1 MIVISDRVRVQR
13 VTYPGRSLP
22 GPVRI
27 VEQRHETLAVDAR
40 RAIESGG
47 FHQTRVD
54 VDQFCA
60 QAPERCSGLSEVRGR
75 RRVGVL
81 GIIAA
86 LLLQHWFAVD
96 SWAQD
101 VALQQ
106 NPNVLLII
114 VDDLRPQ
121 LGVYGFDIMHTPN
134 IDRLAEEGLLF
145 RRAYAQWP
153 VCGPSRA
160 SLLSGLRP
168 DTTGIYNNGRRLDS
182 SDAEVVSLPAHFRSN
197 GYRTYSVGKVYHA
210 RDDDLD
216 AWSEPPFNAAPND
229 DNWQGYGS
237 AETHD
242 LRLRLWEEAL
252 QEDPNA
258 LFHQFNAGAVE
269 RADLPDSDYRDGRI
283 ADLAV
288 EVLREHAGQ
297 PFFAAV
303 GFVKPHLPFAAPSRY
318 WDLYDRAE
326 LRPAAD
332 SVRPEGTTGIP
343 YIYSEL
349 ESYRGIPS
357 DDDLT
362 GEQVLELIHGYYAAV
377 SFVDA
382 QVGKLLDELDR
393 LDIRDNTIV
402 ALVGDHGFHLGEQ
415 GIWAKHSLFELSSH
429 TPLIVSVPGQ
439 ETAGESTGALVE
451 LIDIYPSLVE
461 LAGLDPSPRFDGES
475 FAPLM
480 NDPDTPYKDAA
491 LSQYRH
497 FMEPYRE
504 IMGYSIRTDRH
515 RFSLWRDNARQG
527 AAFARELYD
536 LGVDGSESVNLAH
549 DPAYEV
555 TVQDL
560 TNRIDALRG
569 GNTP

>member
-1 MIVISDRVRVQR
+1 MRGGSSNSLTRPDGMRLPAGVIVAA
-13 VTYPGRSLP
+13 
-22 GPVRI
+22 
-27 VEQRHETLAVDAR
+27 AVAWLHLMPADGA
-40 RAIESGG
+40 
-47 FHQTRVD
+47 
-54 VDQFCA
+54 
-60 QAPERCSGLSEVRGR
+60 
-75 RRVGVL
+75 
-81 GIIAA
+81 
-86 LLLQHWFAVD
+86 
-96 SWAQD
+96 WAQD
-101 VALQQ
+101 SRSSQP
-106 NPNVLLII
+106 PNVLLII

-121 LGVYGFDIMHTPN
+121 LGAYGFDIMRTPN

-168 DTTGIYNNGRRLDS
+168 DNTGIYSNGRRLASVDT
-182 SDAEVVSLPAHFRSN
+182 DVVSLPMHFRNN
-197 GYRTYSVGKVYHA
+197 GYRTLSVGKVYHG
-210 RDDDLD
+210 RDDDPD
-216 AWSEPPFNAAPND
+216 AWSEPPRNAYPND

-237 AETHD
+237 AETHE
-242 LRLRLWEEAL
+242 LRLRLWEDAL
-252 QEDPNA
+252 EVNPNA

-269 RADLPDSDYRDGRI
+269 RADLPDSDYRDGKI
-283 ADLAV
+283 ADMAV
-288 EVLREHAGQ
+288 EVLRENAGQ

-326 LRPAAD
+326 LQPTAGSA
-332 SVRPEGTTGIP
+332 RPEGTTGIP

-357 DDDLT
+357 DDELS
-362 GEQVLELIHGYYAAV
+362 GEQVLELIHGYFAAV

-382 QVGKLLDELDR
+382 QVGKLVDELDR
-393 LDIRDNTIV
+393 LDIRDKTIV

-429 TPLIVSVPGQ
+429 TPLIVSAPGQ
-439 ETAGESTGALVE
+439 ATAGDATDALVE

-461 LAGLDPSPRFDGES
+461 LAGLDPSPRFDGDS
-475 FAPLM
+475 FVPLM
-480 NDPDTPYKDAA
+480 DDPDTTWKDAA

-504 IMGYSIRTDRH
+504 IMGYSVRTDRY
-515 RFSLWRDNARQG
+515 RFSLWWDNARQG

-536 LGVDGSESVNLAH
+536 LDVDVSESVNLAN
-549 DPAYEV
+549 DPAHQAV
-555 TVQDL
+555 VQAL
-560 TNRIDALRG
+560 TNRIDAFRG

>member
-1 MIVISDRVRVQR
+1 MSGAGQR
-13 VTYPGRSLP
+13 VDGAIPAALTDPDPATVHGSGQRSMRF
-22 GPVRI
+22 GARI
-27 VEQRHETLAVDAR
+27 RPSSIV
-40 RAIESGG
+40 
-47 FHQTRVD
+47 
-54 VDQFCA
+54 
-60 QAPERCSGLSEVRGR
+60 
-75 RRVGVL
+75 VGVV
-81 GIIAA
+81 AA
-86 LLLQHWFAVD
+86 VSLQSWMVGD
-96 SWAQD
+96 SVAQE
-101 VALQQ
+101 ATPRSA
-106 NPNVLLII
+106 PNVLLII

-121 LGVYGFDIMHTPN
+121 LGAYGFDVMHTPN

-168 DTTGIYNNGRRLDS
+168 DTTGIYNNGRRLDT
-182 SDAEVVSLPAHFRSN
+182 SDAEVVSLPVHFRRN

-210 RDDDLD
+210 RNDDLE

-237 AETHD
+237 AETHE

-252 QEDPNA
+252 EEDPNA

-269 RADLPDSDYRDGRI
+269 GANLPDSDYRDGKI
-283 ADLAV
+283 AELAV
-288 EVLREHAGQ
+288 EVLRDNEGQ

-326 LRPAAD
+326 LRPTAD
-332 SVRPEGTTGIP
+332 SARPEGTTGIP

-357 DDDLT
+357 DDELT

-393 LDIRDNTIV
+393 LDIRNNTIV

-475 FAPLM
+475 FVPLM
-480 NDPDTPYKDAA
+480 DDPDTPYKDAA

-515 RFSLWRDNARQG
+515 RFSLWRDSARQG
-527 AAFARELYD
+527 AVYAAELYD
-536 LGVDGSESVNLAH
+536 LGAEGRESVNLAGE
-549 DPAYEV
+549 PAYQAV
-555 TVQDL
+555 VQDL
-560 TNRIDALRG
+560 TERIDALLG
-569 GNTP
+569 ETTP

>member
-1 MIVISDRVRVQR
+1 MSGAGQR
-13 VTYPGRSLP
+13 VNNATPAALTDADPAAVHGSGQTSMRFGARSRP
-22 GPVRI
+22 SSI
-27 VEQRHETLAVDAR
+27 V
-40 RAIESGG
+40 
-47 FHQTRVD
+47 
-54 VDQFCA
+54 
-60 QAPERCSGLSEVRGR
+60 
-75 RRVGVL
+75 VGVV
-81 GIIAA
+81 AVVS
-86 LLLQHWFAVD
+86 LQSWIVGD
-96 SWAQD
+96 SVAQE
-101 VALQQ
+101 ATPRSA
-106 NPNVLLII
+106 PNVLLII

-121 LGVYGFDIMHTPN
+121 LGAYGFDIMHTPN
-134 IDRLAEEGLLF
+134 IDRLAGEGLLF

-210 RDDDLD
+210 RNDDLE

-237 AETHD
+237 AETHE

-252 QEDPNA
+252 EEDPNA
-258 LFHQFNAGAVE
+258 LLHQFNAGAVE
-269 RADLPDSDYRDGRI
+269 RADLPDSDYRDGKI
-283 ADLAV
+283 ADMAV
-288 EVLREHAGQ
+288 DVLRENAGQ

-332 SVRPEGTTGIP
+332 SARPEGTTEIP

-357 DDDLT
+357 DDELT
-362 GEQVLELIHGYYAAV
+362 GEQALELIHGYYAAV

-393 LDIRDNTIV
+393 LGIRDNTIV

-429 TPLIVSVPGQ
+429 TPLIVSVPGRQ
-439 ETAGESTGALVE
+439 AAGESTGALVE

-480 NDPDTPYKDAA
+480 DDPDTPFKDAA

-497 FMEPYRE
+497 FLEPYRE

-515 RFSLWRDNARQG
+515 RFSLWRNT
-527 AAFARELYD
+527 AREGAIFASELYE
-536 LGVDGSESVNLAH
+536 LGVDGSESVNLAD
-549 DPAYEV
+549 DPAHQAV
-555 TVQDL
+555 VQDL

-569 GNTP
+569 VNAP

>member
-1 MIVISDRVRVQR
+1 MNGVRTRIKHKSIRDRAA
-13 VTYPGRSLP
+13 RS
-22 GPVRI
+22 GPV
-27 VEQRHETLAVDAR
+27 V
-40 RAIESGG
+40 
-47 FHQTRVD
+47 F
-54 VDQFCA
+54 
-60 QAPERCSGLSEVRGR
+60 
-75 RRVGVL
+75 
-81 GIIAA
+81 AA
-86 LLLQHWFAVD
+86 FLLLQAFAGGAG
-96 SWAQD
+96 AQEP
-101 VALQQ
+101 APRES
-106 NPNVLLII
+106 PNVLLII

-121 LGVYGFDIMHTPN
+121 LGAYGFDIMHTPN

-168 DTTGIYNNGRRLDS
+168 DTTGIYNNGRRVDS
-182 SDAEVVSLPAHFRSN
+182 ADAEIVSLPAHFRRN
-197 GYRTYSVGKVYHA
+197 GYRTLSIGKVYHS
-210 RDDDLD
+210 RNDDLG

-237 AETHD
+237 PETHA

-252 QEDPNA
+252 AQDPNA

-283 ADLAV
+283 ADIAV
-288 EVLREHAGQ
+288 EVLRENAGQ

-318 WDLYDRAE
+318 WDLYDRAD
-326 LRPAAD
+326 LQPMAG
-332 SVRPEGTTGIP
+332 STRPEGTTEIP

-349 ESYRGIPS
+349 ESYRGIGS
-357 DDDLT
+357 DDELT
-362 GEQVLELIHGYYAAV
+362 GEQVLELIHGYFAAV

-382 QVGKLLDELDR
+382 QVGKLLDALGR

-429 TPLIVSVPGQ
+429 TPLIVSAPGQ
-439 ETAGESTGALVE
+439 ENAGGSTGALVE

-475 FAPLM
+475 FVPLM
-480 NDPDTPYKDAA
+480 DDPDTPFKDAA

-504 IMGYSIRTDRH
+504 IMGYSIRTDRY
-515 RFSLWRDNARQG
+515 RFSLWRDNASEG
-527 AAFARELYD
+527 AVFARELYE
-536 LGVDGSESVNLAH
+536 LGFEGGESVNLAD
-549 DPAYEV
+549 DPAYHLV
-555 TVQDL
+555 VQDL
-560 TNRIDALRG
+560 TNRIEVIRS
-569 GNTP
+569 GNAP